1 VCSAVSWFFR
11 CCKSELWAEIEQIGH
26 NPTNCRLSA
35 ERHESSRHPEKS
47 NKIKGFAL
55 FSAARPHETLID
67 MSSTACINRFVDV
80 FALPYLVNMT
90 TFVARTRKQVID
102 ENFEAFQQILPQI
115 LIAHHGKVALL
126 RDRKLDGVFETA
138 VQAIQTGKQRY
149 PDKMFSVS
157 TVEKPQPVSL
167 GWYSHFHA

>member
-1 VCSAVSWFFR
+1 LGTTVWR
-11 CCKSELWAEIEQIGH
+11 IGH
-26 NPTNCRLSA
+26 NATNCRLSA
-35 ERHESSRHPEKS
+35 KRHESSRHPEKS
-47 NKIKGFAL
+47 NKIKGFAP
-55 FSAARPHETLID
+55 FSATEPHEILID
-67 MSSTACINRFVDV
+67 MLSTACITQVVDV
-80 FALPYLVNMT
+80 AALPYLVNMT
-90 TFVARTRKQVID
+90 NFIARTRKQAID

-126 RDRKLDGVFETA
+126 RDRKLQGVFDTSVE
-138 VQAIQTGKQRY
+138 AIRVGKERY